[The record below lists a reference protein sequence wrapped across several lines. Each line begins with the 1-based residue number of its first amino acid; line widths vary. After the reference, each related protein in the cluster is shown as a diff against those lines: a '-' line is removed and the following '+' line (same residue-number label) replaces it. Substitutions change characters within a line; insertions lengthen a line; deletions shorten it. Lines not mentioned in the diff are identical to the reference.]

1 MTYKAK
7 PSSIKLHLPTS
18 APIAEKRPTLL
29 EKHGDQRID
38 PYYWLNQR
46 EDPQVIAYLE
56 AENTYREQAMSALSG
71 FQDTLFRE
79 IVGRI
84 KKTDMSVP
92 YRDNGFWYLTRV
104 EENMEYPIYSR
115 KKDLLEAEEEMLLDV
130 NQLAAQHAYYQ
141 VGGRAISH
149 DNRVLAFGEDTVSRR
164 IYTIRFKDLETGE
177 FLPDQIPNTT
187 GHVVWAMDHQTVF
200 YTTKDDSLRPF
211 KVFRHRMGT
220 PVDQDVEVYH
230 EQDETFH
237 CQVYLSTSKEM
248 ILIGSEQTIS
258 SECWFLPSDTPL
270 DSFRLIQAR
279 QRDLEYEVDHLH
291 QRFMIRTNWQARNFR
306 LMSASPAQPGHS
318 HWTEIVP
325 HQPDILIED
334 TALFDQY
341 LVIQQRV
348 AGISQLYVRT
358 WDNPS
363 GHTIQFG
370 EDAYVAHLGHNP
382 DPKSEELRLVYT
394 SMTTPISTYD
404 YHMGER
410 ILQLKKEEEVVGGY
424 DKSEYTSERLMAMAG
439 DGISIPISLVYRKGA
454 RRDSGA
460 PLLLYG
466 YGSYGIS
473 IDPYFSSARLSLLDR
488 GFIFAIAHIRG
499 GEDLGRPWYED
510 GRQLKK
516 MNSFTDFIA
525 CAEHLIAHGYTSP
538 GQLYAMGGSAGGL
551 LMGAVMNMRPE
562 LWHGVIA
569 AVPFVDVLT
578 TMLDDSIPLTTG
590 EYDEWGNPN
599 DPVYY
604 HYMKSYSPYDQVEAK
619 AYPTL
624 LVTTGIH
631 DSQVQY
637 WEPAKWVAKLRD
649 MKTDQNPLLL
659 YCNMDT
665 GHGGASGRFER
676 HRETAMEYAFLL
688 DLAGIQE

>member
-1 MTYKAK
+1 MKSH
-7 PSSIKLHLPTS
+7 PQHSSILHHLPTA
-18 APIAEKRPTLL
+18 APVAEKRPAIL
-29 EKHGDQRID
+29 EKHGDKRTD

-46 EDPQVIAYLE
+46 EDPHVIAYLE
-56 AENTYREQAMSALSG
+56 EENKYREHAMAGLSD
-71 FQDTLFRE
+71 FQETIFKE
-79 IVGRI
+79 ITGRI

-92 YRDNGFWYLTRV
+92 FKDNGYWYLTRV
-104 EENMEYPIYSR
+104 EENREYPVYSR
-115 KKDLLEAEEEMLLDV
+115 KKALEDLDEDILLDV
-130 NQLAAQHAYYQ
+130 NQLAEFHVYYQ

-149 DNRVLAFGEDTVSRR
+149 DNRILAFGEDTVSRR

-187 GHVVWAMDHQTVF
+187 GQAVWARDNQTIF
-200 YTTKDDSLRPF
+200 YTTKDESLRPF
-211 KVFRHRMGT
+211 KVFRHCIGT
-220 PVDQDVEVYH
+220 PIEQDVEVYH
-230 EQDETFH
+230 EQDDTFH
-237 CQVYLSTSKEM
+237 CQVYLSTSREM

-258 SECWFLPSDTPL
+258 SECWFLPSDAPMER
-270 DSFRLIQAR
+270 FRIIQPR
-279 QRDLEYEVDHLH
+279 QRNMEYEVDHLH
-291 QRFMIRTNWQARNFR
+291 ERFVIRTNWQARNFR
-306 LMSASPAQPGHS
+306 LMSATPDRPAQS
-318 HWTEIVP
+318 DWIEIIP
-325 HQPDILIED
+325 HQPDVLLED
-334 TALFDQY
+334 MGLFDDY

-348 AGISQLYVRT
+348 SGISQIYIRT
-358 WDNPS
+358 WDDPN
-363 GHTIQFG
+363 GHTIQFD
-370 EDAYVAHLGHNP
+370 EDAYVAQIGHNP
-382 DPKSEELRLVYT
+382 EPGNPELRLIYT
-394 SMTTPISTYD
+394 SMTTPASTFD
-404 YHMGER
+404 YRMADR
-410 ILQLKKEEEVVGGY
+410 TLLLKKEEEVVGGY
-424 DKSEYTSERLMAMAG
+424 DKSDYQSERLMAIAG
-439 DGISIPISLVYRKGA
+439 DGTSVPVSLVYKKGIKTEA
-454 RRDSGA
+454 GA

-516 MNSFTDFIA
+516 KNSFTDFIA
-525 CAEHLIAHGYTSP
+525 CAEYLIDQGYTTPSL
-538 GQLYAMGGSAGGL
+538 LYAMGGSAGGL
-551 LMGAVMNMRPE
+551 LMGAVINMRPD
-562 LWHGVIA
+562 LWKGVIA

-604 HYMKSYSPYDQVEAK
+604 QYMKSYSPYDQVEAK
-619 AYPTL
+619 DYPAL

-649 MKTDQNPLLL
+649 IKTGQRPLLL
-659 YCNMDT
+659 FCNMES

-676 HRETAMEYAFLL
+676 HRETAMEYVFLL
-688 DLAGIQE
+688 DLAGMSA

>member
-71 FQDTLFRE
+71 FQDTLFKE

-115 KKDLLEAEEEMLLDV
+115 KKDQLEAEEEILLDV
-130 NQLAAQHAYYQ
+130 NQLAAPHAYYQ

-149 DNRVLAFGEDTVSRR
+149 DNRILAFGEDTVSRR
-164 IYTIRFKDLETGE
+164 IFTIRFKDLKTGE
-177 FLPDQIPNTT
+177 LLPDQIPNTT
-187 GHVVWAMDHQTVF
+187 GQAVWAKDHQTVF

-237 CQVYLSTSKEM
+237 CQVFLSTSKEM
-248 ILIGSEQTIS
+248 ILIGSEQTVS
-258 SECWFLPSDTPL
+258 SEYWFLPSDTPL

-291 QRFMIRTNWQARNFR
+291 QRFVIRTNWQARNFR

-358 WDNPS
+358 WDDPS

-370 EDAYVAHLGHNP
+370 EDAYVAHVGHNP
-382 DPKSEELRLVYT
+382 DPQSEELRLVYT

-424 DKSEYTSERLMAMAG
+424 DKSEYTSERLMAKAS
-439 DGISIPISLVYRKGA
+439 DGISVPLSLVYRKGA

-525 CAEHLIAHGYTSP
+525 CAEHLIAQGYTSP

-551 LMGAVMNMRPE
+551 LMGAVMNLRPE

-599 DPVYY
+599 DPIYY

-619 AYPTL
+619 DYPTL

-688 DLAGIQE
+688 DLAGMQE

>member
-71 FQDTLFRE
+71 FQDTLFKE

-115 KKDLLEAEEEMLLDV
+115 KKDQLEAEEEILLDV
-130 NQLAAQHAYYQ
+130 NQLAAPHAYYQ

-149 DNRVLAFGEDTVSRR
+149 DNRILAFGEDTVSRR
-164 IYTIRFKDLETGE
+164 IFTIRFKDLKTGE
-177 FLPDQIPNTT
+177 LLPDQIPNTT
-187 GHVVWAMDHQTVF
+187 GQAVWAKDHQTVF

-237 CQVYLSTSKEM
+237 CQVFLSTSKEM
-248 ILIGSEQTIS
+248 ILIGSEQTVS
-258 SECWFLPSDTPL
+258 SEYWFLPSDTPL

-291 QRFMIRTNWQARNFR
+291 QRFVIRTNWQARNFR

-358 WDNPS
+358 WDDPS

-370 EDAYVAHLGHNP
+370 EDAYVAHVGHNP
-382 DPKSEELRLVYT
+382 DPQSEELRLVYT

-424 DKSEYTSERLMAMAG
+424 DKSEYTSERLMAKAS
-439 DGISIPISLVYRKGA
+439 DGISVPLSLVYRKGA

-525 CAEHLIAHGYTSP
+525 CAEHLIAQGYTSP

-551 LMGAVMNMRPE
+551 LMGAVMNLRPE

-569 AVPFVDVLT
+569 AVPFV
-578 TMLDDSIPLTTG
+578 
-590 EYDEWGNPN
+590 
-599 DPVYY
+599 
-604 HYMKSYSPYDQVEAK
+604 
-619 AYPTL
+619 
-624 LVTTGIH
+624 
-631 DSQVQY
+631 
-637 WEPAKWVAKLRD
+637 
-649 MKTDQNPLLL
+649 
-659 YCNMDT
+659 
-665 GHGGASGRFER
+665 
-676 HRETAMEYAFLL
+676 
-688 DLAGIQE
+688 

>member
-71 FQDTLFRE
+71 FQETLFKE

-115 KKDLLEAEEEMLLDV
+115 KKDLLEAEEEILLDV
-130 NQLAAQHAYYQ
+130 NQLAAPHAYYQ

-164 IYTIRFKDLETGE
+164 IYTIRFKDLKTGE
-177 FLPDQIPNTT
+177 LLPDQIPNTT
-187 GHVVWAMDHQTVF
+187 GHAVWAKDHQTVF

-237 CQVYLSTSKEM
+237 CQVFLSTSKEM
-248 ILIGSEQTIS
+248 ILIGSEQTVS
-258 SECWFLPSDTPL
+258 SEYWFLPSDTPL

-291 QRFMIRTNWQARNFR
+291 QRFIIRTNWQARNFR

-358 WDNPS
+358 WDDPS

-370 EDAYVAHLGHNP
+370 EDAYVAHVGHNP
-382 DPKSEELRLVYT
+382 DPQSEELRLVYT

-424 DKSEYTSERLMAMAG
+424 DKSEYTSERLMAKAS
-439 DGISIPISLVYRKGA
+439 DGISVPLSLVYRKGA

-525 CAEHLIAHGYTSP
+525 CAEHLIAQGYTSP

-551 LMGAVMNMRPE
+551 LMGAVMNLRPE

-599 DPVYY
+599 DPIYY

-619 AYPTL
+619 DYPTL

>member
-1 MTYKAK
+1 MTSKLHQ
-7 PSSIKLHLPTS
+7 SSIIQHLPKD
-18 APIAEKRPTLL
+18 APVADKRPKVL
-29 EKHGDQRID
+29 EKHEDERID

-46 EDPQVIAYLE
+46 EDPEVIAYLE
-56 AENTYREQAMSALSG
+56 AENTYREQAMSGLSG
-71 FQDTLFRE
+71 FQETLFRE

-92 YRDNGFWYLTRV
+92 FKDNGFWYLTRM
-104 EENMEYPIYSR
+104 EEDLEYPIYSR
-115 KKDLLEAEEEMLLDV
+115 KRELADLDEEALLNV
-130 NQLAAQHAYYQ
+130 NQLAEPHAYYH

-149 DNRVLAFGEDTVSRR
+149 DNRYLAFGEDTVSRR
-164 IYTIRFKDLETGE
+164 IYTLRFKDLSTGA
-177 FLPDQIPNTT
+177 FLPDEIPNTT
-187 GHVVWAMDHQTVF
+187 GHAVWAKDNQTLF
-200 YTTKDDSLRPF
+200 YTTKDESLRPF

-220 PVDQDVEVYH
+220 PVHQDVEVYH
-230 EQDETFH
+230 EQDDTFH
-237 CQVYLSTSKEM
+237 CQVYQSTSREM

-258 SECWFLPSDTPL
+258 SEYWFLPSDTPL
-270 DSFRLIQAR
+270 EAFRLIQPR
-279 QRDLEYEVDHLH
+279 QRHMEYDVDHIH
-291 QRFMIRTNWQARNFR
+291 EQFIIRTNWNARNFR
-306 LMSASPAQPGHS
+306 LMTATPDQPGQPY
-318 HWTEIVP
+318 WTELVP
-325 HQPDILIED
+325 HQPDILLED
-334 TALFDQY
+334 TALFDGF

-348 AGISQLYVRT
+348 SGISQIYVRT
-358 WDNPS
+358 WDDPD

-370 EDAYVAHLGHNP
+370 EDAYVAQIGQNP
-382 DPKSEELRLVYT
+382 DPQSQALRLIYT
-394 SMTTPISTYD
+394 SMTTPVSTFD
-404 YHMGER
+404 YHMADR
-410 ILQLKKEEEVVGGY
+410 TLMLKKEEEVVGGY
-424 DKSEYTSERLMAMAG
+424 DKSDYQSERLMAVAE
-439 DGISIPISLVYRKGA
+439 DGTSVPISLVYKKGTKC
-454 RRDSGA
+454 DSGA

-473 IDPYFSSARLSLLDR
+473 MDPYFSSARLSLLDR
-488 GFIFAIAHIRG
+488 GFMFAIAHIRG

-516 MNSFTDFIA
+516 LNSFTDFIA
-525 CAEHLIAHGYTSP
+525 CAEHLIENRYTSSS
-538 GQLYAMGGSAGGL
+538 QLYAMGGSAGGL
-551 LMGAVMNMRPE
+551 LMGVVMNMRPD
-562 LWHGVIA
+562 LWHGIIA

-599 DPVYY
+599 DPIFY
-604 HYMKSYSPYDQVEAK
+604 HYMKTYSPYDQVASRE
-619 AYPTL
+619 YPAL

-649 MKTDQNPLLL
+649 MKTDSNPLLL

-688 DLAGIQE
+688 DIAGIQE